1 MGSGHKF
8 EQTFVLWDQDKSS
21 TEQKREIIEFV
32 TFVENIVEVCSEE
45 GVGIVDGN
53 AENADG
59 DDGGIKQDVKI
70 MY

>member
-1 MGSGHKF
+1 MTG
-8 EQTFVLWDQDKSS
+8 
-21 TEQKREIIEFV
+21 QKREIIEFA

-45 GVGIVDGN
+45 GVEIVDGN

-59 DDGGIKQDVKI
+59 DDGGIKQDIKI